1 MTIAQQIKATIET
14 KCPGTFSLYAG
25 YGMAGGQY
33 VRWPTGRQE
42 TEKRNEKGQCVMAR
56 YRYADNST
64 LTYKRRPDNQ
74 YSLIVGLAPTK

>member
-1 MTIAQQIKATIET
+1 MNIAQQVKQTIET
-14 KCPGTFSLYAG
+14 KCPDTFSLYAG

-42 TEKRNEKGQCVMAR
+42 AETRNEKGQCAMAR

-64 LTYKRRPDNQ
+64 LTYKRRPDNN
-74 YSLIVGLAPTK
+74 YTLIAR